1 MDGPRKSKNKGK
13 SFGQKMRTESSA
25 RVEIVRK
32 SCAAIPSVTVNP
44 VTASFT
50 FTVSMVGSELAD
62 AWRWTLQCTV
72 GVCAAGALPQP
83 ALSKVGGGLL
93 NERYI
98 NNMCTKPSLYCDQA
112 ELLQLFQHQPTASRT
127 HASVRTPDGSSSS
140 SVLVLKGVAT
150 EMVFVISFVSFVV
163 GVALTSFLWFL
174 HSKFGCAR
182 GCKSGLQTLEAPR
195 GAPTSEYPEEAEYP
209 AQPSEYPAQPS
220 EAAAAATVPPALS
233 CERRVLGRASPQH
246 DPRMTRARTLVPRR
260 RGRRISPAA
269 RREYV

>member
-1 MDGPRKSKNKGK
+1 MFTTPQLMPTESQSLLTESQYNKSISSSSIAVSQSTTSKMDGPRKSKNKGK

-50 FTVSMVGSELAD
+50 FTVGSELAD

-83 ALSKVGGGLL
+83 ALSK
-93 NERYI
+93 
-98 NNMCTKPSLYCDQA
+98 CTKPSLYCDQA

-127 HASVRTPDGSSSS
+127 RTLHFGPLLLQPPNLDASVRTPDGSSSS

-195 GAPTSEYPEEAEYP
+195 GAPCGAPNSGGST
-209 AQPSEYPAQPS
+209 PSSQAPM
-220 EAAAAATVPPALS
+220 TV
-233 CERRVLGRASPQH
+233 G
-246 DPRMTRARTLVPRR
+246 
-260 RGRRISPAA
+260 G
-269 RREYV
+269 